1 MKMPFNQWVKAIVLA
16 GPIVFFPFSRSYY
29 IFYVGILAFALVQ
42 IRLPALWKSWPDLRS
57 AFYAF
62 ALPILL
68 TTLYWLLF
76 KGGAHGKWMGT
87 FALLGLATVL
97 GLSTAGLCQDERI
110 KKAAQG
116 LIGIAVISW
125 LVDGCF
131 QLLMG
136 ANINCRFSDA
146 ECANPNTVSL
156 YFSGQT
162 KLSYYIGMMALLP
175 LYWLL
180 EKNRKLPAFLLLMAA
195 TAVVMAAGSRFGMLA
210 FLLGAVATVVM
221 STLSMPRLMRW
232 AVFLAAPAFVL
243 LFAAVFYYTNHAF
256 HDRVAVTAMALK
268 GLDYDA
274 VNSALTWRL
283 DIWFPAVALAMDHWL
298 LGIGPGEL
306 SGAIKPYLYP
316 ESIFVMQD
324 IKIFHAHQVVLEIWV
339 ATGLIGLL
347 TFFAYYFRVAVVY
360 VRAAAAGIN
369 MGVAALLV
377 FLLMWFPLSTP
388 HGFYSSELIL
398 LTFYML
404 GLGFGWSRRP
414 SSRQADPNVSPD

>member
-68 TTLYWLLF
+68 TTVYWLVF

-87 FALLGLATVL
+87 FGLLGLATVL

-110 KKAAQG
+110 KKVAQG

-125 LVDGCF
+125 LVDGCV
-131 QLLMG
+131 QLLVG
-136 ANINCRFSDA
+136 ADINCRFEDSA
-146 ECANPNTVSL
+146 CAQARNVSL

-175 LYWLL
+175 AYWLFDQRQKWL
-180 EKNRKLPAFLLLMAA
+180 ALFVLCAA
-195 TAVVMAAGSRFGMLA
+195 AAVVMATGSRFGMLA
-210 FLLGAVATVVM
+210 FMLGCCATVITL
-221 STLSMPRLMRW
+221 TLSFPRLLRW
-232 AVFLAAPAFVL
+232 GIIFATPLL
-243 LFAAVFYYTNHAF
+243 IILFAVVFYYTNQAF
-256 HDRVAVTAMALK
+256 HDRIELTATVFK
-268 GLDYDA
+268 GLDY
-274 VNSALTWRL
+274 NALNIALAWRL
-283 DIWFPAVALAMDHWL
+283 DIWFPGVALALDHWL
-298 LGIGPGEL
+298 FGIGPGEL
-306 SGAIKPYLYP
+306 SAAIRPYLSP
-316 ESIFVMQD
+316 ENMFVVHD
-324 IKIFHAHQVVLEIWV
+324 TKIFHAHQVMLEIWIT
-339 ATGLIGLL
+339 AGLVGLL
-347 TFFAYYFRVAVVY
+347 AFFAYYFRVVVVY

-404 GLGFGWSRRP
+404 GLGFGWSRQP
-414 SSRQADPNVSPD
+414 SSRQADLNVSSD